1 MRVGR
6 SKGRSAISAADAE
19 TITIRG
25 RDLVSE
31 LIGEVTFTGFFHLM
45 LVGKTPNRAQQ
56 QMLDAVLIA
65 IAEHGMTPSVA
76 AGRMTL
82 AAAPEAF
89 QGAVAAG
96 ILGCGNT
103 VLGTTEIAGR
113 FLARGVD
120 LAEGERDRMVEV
132 ARNEVARLREAGE
145 RLPGFGHPLHKPV
158 DPRCER
164 LLDLAQEIGAAG
176 VHNAYARAVQVAA
189 NEAFGR
195 QMVMNVSTAIPA
207 VMLDLDFPL
216 VALRG
221 IPILARTAG
230 VIAHLA
236 EERDKPVGFHMA
248 AAAAESVQYDPGED
262 ALD

>member
-1 MRVGR
+1 MRVGK
-6 SKGRSAISAADAE
+6 SEGRSAISTADAE
-19 TITIRG
+19 SITIRG
-25 RDLVSE
+25 HDLASE
-31 LIGEVTFTGFFHLM
+31 LIGEVTFTAFFHLM
-45 LVGKTPNRAQQ
+45 LFGKMPTQDQQ

-65 IAEHGMTPSVA
+65 IAEHGLTPSVA

-113 FLARGVD
+113 FLARGVE
-120 LAEGERDRMVEV
+120 LAEGEQGRMAEV
-132 ARNEVARLREAGE
+132 ARNEVARLLEAGE
-145 RLPGFGHPLHKPV
+145 RLPGFGHPLHRPV

-164 LLDLAQEIGAAG
+164 LLDLAQEIGTAG
-176 VHNAYARAVQVAA
+176 LHNAYARAVQIAA

-195 QMVMNVSTAIPA
+195 QMVMNISAAIPA
-207 VMLDLDFPL
+207 VMLDLDFP
-216 VALRG
+216 VAALRG

-230 VIAHLA
+230 VIAHLV
-236 EERDKPVGFHMA
+236 EERHKPIGFHIA

-262 ALD
+262 ALE